1 MLYQKHAIVKKG
13 VSTAYLE
20 MMSNSNKHDGA
31 QPLHSYENRT
41 EAGQV
46 LAQKLKDIEFEKR
59 PVVLAIPNGG
69 IPVGVEIAEFLGA
82 ELDAIIVRKLQ
93 VPGNTEAGF
102 GALTSQGSLL
112 LNERLVRSIGLNQH
126 QIDLVVK
133 QTQGQIEGRKADYR
147 GLVGVVD
154 LTEKDVILVDDG
166 LASGY
171 TMLAAIESVRG
182 LSPNSITVAV
192 PTASSSAANLIN
204 QAEIHLVCPRIESG
218 FIFAVANAYKKWYD
232 VPDHEVIDVLE
243 NFRK

>member
-1 MLYQKHAIVKKG
+1 MY
-13 VSTAYLE
+13 
-20 MMSNSNKHDGA
+20 
-31 QPLHSYENRT
+31 SYENRT

-46 LAQKLKDIEFEKR
+46 LAQKLKDIRFETR

-69 IPVGVEIAEFLGA
+69 IPIGVEIAEALAA

-133 QTQGQIEGRKADYR
+133 QTKEQIEKRKSDYR
-147 GLVGVVD
+147 GLVGIID
-154 LTEKDVILVDDG
+154 PARKDVILVDDG

-171 TMLAAIESVRG
+171 TMMAAVESVKG
-182 LSPNSITVAV
+182 LAPNSVTVAV
-192 PTASSSAANLIN
+192 PTASSSAARLVRETGIV
-204 QAEIHLVCPRIESG
+204 LVCPRIESG
-218 FIFAVANAYKKWYD
+218 FIFAVANAYKNWYD
-232 VPDHEVIDVLE
+232 VPDHEVIDTLE